1 MPYNYLGTTFNPDSI
16 SFNDVLYAYSRGYFP
31 MGDEDGTINWFD
43 HEPRCIVPLKK
54 DAIKIPRSLKQVINN
69 GRFEIKTDKNFR
81 AVIRNC
87 SESHGETWIT
97 PEIISLYSDLHN
109 KGFAHSVE
117 AYYDGK
123 LAGGLYGVALKSAF
137 FGESMFFKV
146 PNASKVC
153 VVFLHELLLKNNFR
167 LFDIQMSTPL
177 FKSFGAVEISTDE
190 YHKMLKNALK
200 KDSVFQS

>member
-16 SFNDVLYAYSRGYFP
+16 TFNDVLYAYAHGYFP
-31 MGDEDGTINWFD
+31 MGDDDGTINWFD
-43 HEPRCIVPLKK
+43 HEPRSIVPLDK
-54 DAIKIPRSLKQVINN
+54 DGIKISRSLKQIIKS
-69 GRFEIKTDKNFR
+69 RKFEIKTDSDFH

-87 SESHGETWIT
+87 AASHGETWIT
-97 PEIISLYSDLHN
+97 PEIISLYTELHN

-117 AYYDGK
+117 AYFEGK

-137 FGESMFFKV
+137 FGESMFFNV

-153 VVFLHELLLKNNFR
+153 VAFLHELLLKNNFR

-177 FKSFGAVEISTDE
+177 FKSFGAVEISGEE
-190 YHKMLKNALK
+190 YLIMLKQALR
-200 KDSVFQS
+200 KDAIFT

>member
-1 MPYNYLGTTFNPDSI
+1 MSYVYLGTTFNPDSLT
-16 SFNDVLYAYSRGYFP
+16 FNDVLYAYSHGYFP

-43 HEPRCIVPLKK
+43 HAPRSIVPLTENGL
-54 DAIKIPRSLKQVINN
+54 KISRSLRQVIKNSQ
-69 GRFEIKTDKNFR
+69 FELKIDKDFS
-81 AVIRNC
+81 AVIKNC
-87 SESHGETWIT
+87 AGSHGDVWIT
-97 PEIISLYSDLHN
+97 PEMISLYLELHN

-117 AYYDGK
+117 AYLDGK

-153 VVFLHELLLKNNFR
+153 VVFLHKLLRKNNFT

-177 FKSFGAVEISTDE
+177 FKSFGAIEISTDK
-190 YHKMLKNALK
+190 YSQMLKDALRK
-200 KDSVFQS
+200 EAIFV